1 MASTIVVNGIFKLH
15 SRKAYADCSD
25 ENTGKDNAAFL
36 KVFDLWL
43 EQQITKYP
51 EYNFK
56 DLKKDLFTTNRHNNG
71 GDDEVWCLASLILEK
86 VD

>member
-1 MASTIVVNGIFKLH
+1 MTSTIVVNGIFKLH
-15 SRKAYADCSD
+15 NGRACADCSD

-43 EQQITKYP
+43 EQQLTKYP

-56 DLKKDLFTTNRHNNG
+56 DLKKDVYTTHQHNNG
-71 GDDEVWCLASLILEK
+71 GDDKIWCLASLILEK
-86 VD
+86 AN

>member
-1 MASTIVVNGIFKLH
+1 MASTKVINGIFKLH
-15 SRKAYADCSD
+15 SGLAYGNCLD
-25 ENTGKDNAAFL
+25 EETGKDNAAFL

-51 EYNFK
+51 EYSFK
-56 DLKKDLFTTNRHNNG
+56 DLKKDIFTTHRGNYGR
-71 GDDEVWCLASLILEK
+71 DDEVWCLASLILEK

>member
-1 MASTIVVNGIFKLH
+1 MSSTIVINGIFKLH
-15 SRKAYADCSD
+15 TGWGPFEHSN

-51 EYNFK
+51 EYSFK
-56 DLKKDLFTTNRHNNG
+56 DLKKDIYTIHQHSSG

>member
-1 MASTIVVNGIFKLH
+1 MTSTIVVNGIFKLH
-15 SRKAYADCSD
+15 SGRAYADCSD
-25 ENTGKDNAAFL
+25 ENTGKDNAAFI

-86 VD
+86 AN

>member
-15 SRKAYADCSD
+15 NGWSCANHSD
-25 ENTGKDNAAFL
+25 ENTGRDNAAFL

-43 EQQITKYP
+43 EQQIAKYP
-51 EYNFK
+51 EYSFK
-56 DLKKDLFTTNRHNNG
+56 DLKKDIYTTCRHNNG

>member
-15 SRKAYADCSD
+15 RGLSTYDSSD
-25 ENTGKDNAAFL
+25 EKTGEDNAAFL

-51 EYNFK
+51 EYSFK
-56 DLKKDLFTTNRHNNG
+56 DLKKDIYTTCHHNNG